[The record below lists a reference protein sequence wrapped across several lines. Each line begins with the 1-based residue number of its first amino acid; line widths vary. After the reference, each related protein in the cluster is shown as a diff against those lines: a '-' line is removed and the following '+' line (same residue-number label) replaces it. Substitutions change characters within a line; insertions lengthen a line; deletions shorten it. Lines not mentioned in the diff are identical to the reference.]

1 MSNMMSV
8 FRNCIALNSQI
19 YYCKKVSR
27 TQHVASHGRKNYAV
41 VPQASTRICQDHPRS
56 EDTRKRSSQ
65 PTLSQ
70 PFGIKMFKKCI
81 VVIRTIRT
89 AFAVKSLTHLF
100 FVLLLFFSAPCLA
113 ALNFCISLH
122 GGQNASGVFPAHH
135 GDTGARPAEQKRGIK
150 GATAHCV
157 VACAKRSSHNQRD
170 LWDRGAS
177 NRVDHLCAIAR
188 NSCVFVLLA
197 DHEASDVV
205 QKKKRDV
212 APVTE
217 LYEVGAFPRG
227 FAKQHTVVRHNADIL
242 CEDAPKPSH
251 QSWRE

>member
-41 VPQASTRICQDHPRS
+41 VPQASTRI
-56 EDTRKRSSQ
+56 
-65 PTLSQ
+65 
-70 PFGIKMFKKCI
+70 
-81 VVIRTIRT
+81 IRT